1 MAMSRAYGAANGPP
15 RHPWRDRDVVAV
27 AAAMVCGVW
36 QHDRL
41 WCWGL
46 AVAGAAVVCRRRS
59 VVVGAAMLVLAGAA
73 LSRHS
78 WEQTTAL
85 QEGPYVGYATVVG
98 DAATFGRGV
107 RVVLEIEGRRYEAWV
122 YGSPRRRLSEAQ
134 DGQRYYV
141 EGVRRR
147 LGANA
152 RRAQVRHVVGRVD
165 LEVVG
170 DRLAGSQAAV
180 LAERVRGSLRRG
192 AEAAMSAEAA
202 ALFTGLVIGDDAR
215 QSPSMI
221 ESFRSAGLSHL
232 TAVSGQ
238 NVGFVLLAA
247 SPLLRRLRAGWR
259 WAATVLLIVWF
270 MALTRFE
277 PSVIR
282 AGLMAA
288 LSASAFALGRQQAA
302 LRLLA
307 LAVGIAVLA
316 DPLLVWSVGFWL
328 SVGATAGVI
337 VAGPWLAKAMA
348 GPVWL
353 RLPFA
358 VTLGAQLGVALPSL
372 LVFGRLPV
380 VSVITNLLAVPVAG
394 AVMLYGLPAGLLAG
408 AVPQLAGPLL
418 LPAEIGVRWVS
429 TVAALGAR
437 AQPGLVADLAGWAA
451 VVAACAAMVVRRR
464 RVEAG

>member
-1 MAMSRAYGAANGPP
+1 
-15 RHPWRDRDVVAV
+15 
-27 AAAMVCGVW
+27 
-36 QHDRL
+36 
-41 WCWGL
+41 
-46 AVAGAAVVCRRRS
+46 
-59 VVVGAAMLVLAGAA
+59 
-73 LSRHS
+73 
-78 WEQTTAL
+78 
-85 QEGPYVGYATVVG
+85 
-98 DAATFGRGV
+98 
-107 RVVLEIEGRRYEAWV
+107 
-122 YGSPRRRLSEAQ
+122 
-134 DGQRYYV
+134 
-141 EGVRRR
+141 
-147 LGANA
+147 
-152 RRAQVRHVVGRVD
+152 
-165 LEVVG
+165 
-170 DRLAGSQAAV
+170 
-180 LAERVRGSLRRG
+180 
-192 AEAAMSAEAA
+192 
-202 ALFTGLVIGDDAR
+202 
-215 QSPSMI
+215 
-221 ESFRSAGLSHL
+221 
-232 TAVSGQ
+232 
-238 NVGFVLLAA
+238 
-247 SPLLRRLRAGWR
+247 
-259 WAATVLLIVWF
+259 